1 MLWGD
6 CGYLLFS
13 KFAVRKNI
21 ILTSELNMD
30 RAHTAGLRIW
40 SAIIRTAVVFMMLLP
55 FSFTAFGHSEDI
67 TSPEKERTRGDFTV
81 NINLAFPVFSSG
93 PETYGYEAVGFGYT
107 FLNNNLEAGINLG
120 GIVTKGTLYT
130 DSRMRG
136 MAMGTAYLS
145 LLFGK
150 KTGKLTIC
158 PTIETGVGYGTT
170 NRVRES
176 TRAVFGVSTTLLYRP
191 LKWFHTGIDLKYVF
205 LSNSDNRWLMLGFKF
220 GVDF

>member
-1 MLWGD
+1 
-6 CGYLLFS
+6 
-13 KFAVRKNI
+13 
-21 ILTSELNMD
+21 MD
-30 RAHTAGLRIW
+30 RTHLAWNAVSCTVV
-40 SAIIRTAVVFMMLLP
+40 IIMLLTC
-55 FSFTAFGHSEDI
+55 SFAASGYQAVDLV
-67 TSPEKERTRGDFTV
+67 PEKERTRGDFTV
-81 NINLAFPVFSSG
+81 NLNLAFPVFSSG

-120 GIVTKGTLYT
+120 GLVTKGTLYT

-136 MAMGTAYLS
+136 MVMGTAYLS
-145 LLFGK
+145 LLFGNQ
-150 KTGKLTIC
+150 TGKLTLC

-170 NRVRES
+170 NGVRES
-176 TRAVFGVSTTLLYRP
+176 VRAVFGVGTTLLYRP

>member
-1 MLWGD
+1 MMN
-6 CGYLLFS
+6 LFS
-13 KFAVRKNI
+13 
-21 ILTSELNMD
+21 LSTQ
-30 RAHTAGLRIW
+30 RAYLRTLVLV
-40 SAIIRTAVVFMMLLP
+40 SVLFLL
-55 FSFTAFGHSEDI
+55 SFTVSGRQAVDPV
-67 TSPEKERTRGDFTV
+67 PERERTRGDFTA
-81 NINLAFPVFSSG
+81 NISLAFPVFSSG
-93 PETYGYEAVGFGYT
+93 PETYGYETVGLGYT
-107 FLNNNLEAGINLG
+107 FLNNNLEAGLNFG

-136 MAMGTAYLS
+136 MMISTAYLS

-158 PTIETGVGYGTT
+158 PTVEAGVGYGTT
-170 NRVRES
+170 NHVRES
-176 TRAVFGVSTTLLYRP
+176 VRAVFGVGTTLLYRP

>member
-1 MLWGD
+1 
-6 CGYLLFS
+6 
-13 KFAVRKNI
+13 
-21 ILTSELNMD
+21 MD
-30 RAHTAGLRIW
+30 RTHLALNAV
-40 SAIIRTAVVFMMLLP
+40 SRTVAVVVMLL
-55 FSFTAFGHSEDI
+55 SFLFTVSGRQADDPV
-67 TSPEKERTRGDFTV
+67 PEKERTRGDFTA
-81 NINLAFPVFSSG
+81 NISLAFPVFSSG

-120 GIVTKGTLYT
+120 GLVTKGTLYT

-136 MAMGTAYLS
+136 MVMGTAYLS
-145 LLFGK
+145 LLFGNQ
-150 KTGKLTIC
+150 TGKLTLC

-170 NRVRES
+170 NGVRES
-176 TRAVFGVSTTLLYRP
+176 VRAVFGVGSTLLYRP

>member
-1 MLWGD
+1 
-6 CGYLLFS
+6 
-13 KFAVRKNI
+13 
-21 ILTSELNMD
+21 MD
-30 RAHTAGLRIW
+30 RARTAGRRIG

-55 FSFTAFGHSEDI
+55 FSFTAFGHSEDT

-93 PETYGYEAVGFGYT
+93 PETFGYEAVGFGYT

-120 GIVTKGTLYT
+120 GLVTKGTLYT
-130 DSRMRG
+130 HSRMKG
-136 MAMGTAYLS
+136 MVMGTAYLS
-145 LLFGK
+145 LLFGNQ
-150 KTGKLTIC
+150 TGKLTIC
-158 PTIETGVGYGTT
+158 PTIEAGVGHGTIHQ
-170 NRVRES
+170 VPES
-176 TRAVFGVSTTLLYRP
+176 TRAVFGVGTTLLYRP

>member
-1 MLWGD
+1 MIEISSRAVPFDEFSTVLRVAAVFFILP
-6 CGYLLFS
+6 LL
-13 KFAVRKNI
+13 
-21 ILTSELNMD
+21 
-30 RAHTAGLRIW
+30 
-40 SAIIRTAVVFMMLLP
+40 
-55 FSFTAFGHSEDI
+55 SFTALADQKKAPV
-67 TSPEKERTRGDFTV
+67 PEKERTRGDFTV

-136 MAMGTAYLS
+136 MAMATAYLS

>member
-1 MLWGD
+1 MIEISSRAVPFDEFSTVLRVAAVFFILP
-6 CGYLLFS
+6 LL
-13 KFAVRKNI
+13 
-21 ILTSELNMD
+21 
-30 RAHTAGLRIW
+30 
-40 SAIIRTAVVFMMLLP
+40 
-55 FSFTAFGHSEDI
+55 SFTALADQKKAPV
-67 TSPEKERTRGDFTV
+67 PEKERTRGDFTV

-93 PETYGYEAVGFGYT
+93 PETYGYEAVG
-107 FLNNNLEAGINLG
+107 
-120 GIVTKGTLYT
+120 
-130 DSRMRG
+130 
-136 MAMGTAYLS
+136 
-145 LLFGK
+145 
-150 KTGKLTIC
+150 LTIC

>member
-1 MLWGD
+1 MIEISSRAVPFDEFSTVLRVAALFFILP
-6 CGYLLFS
+6 LL
-13 KFAVRKNI
+13 
-21 ILTSELNMD
+21 
-30 RAHTAGLRIW
+30 
-40 SAIIRTAVVFMMLLP
+40 
-55 FSFTAFGHSEDI
+55 SFTALADQKKAPV
-67 TSPEKERTRGDFTV
+67 PEKERTRGDFTV

-120 GIVTKGTLYT
+120 GLVTKGTLYT

-136 MAMGTAYLS
+136 MVMGTAYLS
-145 LLFGK
+145 LLFGNQ
-150 KTGKLTIC
+150 TGKLTLC

-170 NRVRES
+170 NGVRES
-176 TRAVFGVSTTLLYRP
+176 TRAVFGVGSTLLYRP

>member
-1 MLWGD
+1 MIEISSRAVPFDEFSTVLRVAAVFFILP
-6 CGYLLFS
+6 LL
-13 KFAVRKNI
+13 
-21 ILTSELNMD
+21 
-30 RAHTAGLRIW
+30 
-40 SAIIRTAVVFMMLLP
+40 
-55 FSFTAFGHSEDI
+55 SFTALADQKKAPV
-67 TSPEKERTRGDFTV
+67 PEKERTRGDFTV
-81 NINLAFPVFSSG
+81 NLNLAFPVFSSG

-120 GIVTKGTLYT
+120 GLVTKGTLYT

-136 MAMGTAYLS
+136 MVMGTAYLS
-145 LLFGK
+145 LLFGNQ
-150 KTGKLTIC
+150 TGKLTLC

-170 NRVRES
+170 NGVRES
-176 TRAVFGVSTTLLYRP
+176 VRAVFGVGSTLLYRP

>member
-1 MLWGD
+1 MMN
-6 CGYLLFS
+6 LFS
-13 KFAVRKNI
+13 LR
-21 ILTSELNMD
+21 TQ
-30 RAHTAGLRIW
+30 RAYLRTLVLV
-40 SAIIRTAVVFMMLLP
+40 SVLFLL
-55 FSFTAFGHSEDI
+55 SFTVSGRQAVDPV
-67 TSPEKERTRGDFTV
+67 PEKERTRGDFTA
-81 NINLAFPVFSSG
+81 NISLAFPVFSSG
-93 PETYGYEAVGFGYT
+93 PETYGYETVGLGYT
-107 FLNNNLEAGINLG
+107 FLNNNLEAGLNFG

-136 MAMGTAYLS
+136 MMISTAYLS

-158 PTIETGVGYGTT
+158 PTVEAGVGYGTT
-170 NRVRES
+170 NHVRES
-176 TRAVFGVSTTLLYRP
+176 VRAVFGVGTTLLYRP

>member
-1 MLWGD
+1 MIEISSRAVPFDEFSTVLRVAAVFFILP
-6 CGYLLFS
+6 LL
-13 KFAVRKNI
+13 
-21 ILTSELNMD
+21 
-30 RAHTAGLRIW
+30 
-40 SAIIRTAVVFMMLLP
+40 
-55 FSFTAFGHSEDI
+55 SFTALADQKKAPV
-67 TSPEKERTRGDFTV
+67 PEKERTRGDFTV

-130 DSRMRG
+130 VSRMRG

>member
-1 MLWGD
+1 MMN
-6 CGYLLFS
+6 LFS
-13 KFAVRKNI
+13 
-21 ILTSELNMD
+21 LSTQ
-30 RAHTAGLRIW
+30 RAYLRTLVLV
-40 SAIIRTAVVFMMLLP
+40 SVLFLL
-55 FSFTAFGHSEDI
+55 SFTVSGRQAVDPV
-67 TSPEKERTRGDFTV
+67 PEKERTRGDFTA
-81 NINLAFPVFSSG
+81 NISLAFPVFSSG
-93 PETYGYEAVGFGYT
+93 PETYGYETVGLGYT
-107 FLNNNLEAGINLG
+107 FLNNNLEAGLNFG

-136 MAMGTAYLS
+136 MMISTAYLS

-158 PTIETGVGYGTT
+158 PTVEAGVGYGTT
-170 NRVRES
+170 NHVRES
-176 TRAVFGVSTTLLYRP
+176 VRAVFGVGTTLLYRP

>member
-1 MLWGD
+1 M
-6 CGYLLFS
+6 YRTLF
-13 KFAVRKNI
+13 A
-21 ILTSELNMD
+21 LN
-30 RAHTAGLRIW
+30 AA
-40 SAIIRTAVVFMMLLP
+40 SRTVAVVVMLL
-55 FSFTAFGHSEDI
+55 SFLFTVSGRQADDPV
-67 TSPEKERTRGDFTV
+67 PEKERTRGDFTA
-81 NINLAFPVFSSG
+81 NISLAFPVFSSG

-120 GIVTKGTLYT
+120 GLVTKGTLYT

-136 MAMGTAYLS
+136 MVMGTAYLS
-145 LLFGK
+145 LLFGNQ
-150 KTGKLTIC
+150 TGKLTLC

-170 NRVRES
+170 NGVRES
-176 TRAVFGVSTTLLYRP
+176 VRAVFGVGTTLLYRP

>member
-1 MLWGD
+1 
-6 CGYLLFS
+6 
-13 KFAVRKNI
+13 
-21 ILTSELNMD
+21 MD
-30 RAHTAGLRIW
+30 RARTAGRRIG

-55 FSFTAFGHSEDI
+55 FSFTASGQQEDAPV
-67 TSPEKERTRGDFTV
+67 SGKERTRGDFTF
-81 NINLAFPVFSSG
+81 NINLSFPVFSSG

-120 GIVTKGTLYT
+120 GLVTKGTLYT

-136 MAMGTAYLS
+136 MVMVTAYLS
-145 LLFGK
+145 LLFGNQ
-150 KTGKLTIC
+150 TGKLTLC

-170 NRVRES
+170 NGVRES
-176 TRAVFGVSTTLLYRP
+176 TRAVFGVGSTLLYRP
-191 LKWFHTGIDLKYVF
+191 LKWFHTGIDLRYVF

>member
-1 MLWGD
+1 MIEISSRAVPFDEFSTVLRVAAVFFILP
-6 CGYLLFS
+6 LL
-13 KFAVRKNI
+13 
-21 ILTSELNMD
+21 
-30 RAHTAGLRIW
+30 
-40 SAIIRTAVVFMMLLP
+40 
-55 FSFTAFGHSEDI
+55 SFTALADQKKAPV
-67 TSPEKERTRGDFTV
+67 PEKERTRGDFTV

-136 MAMGTAYLS
+136 MAMGAAYLS

>member
-1 MLWGD
+1 MMN
-6 CGYLLFS
+6 LFS
-13 KFAVRKNI
+13 
-21 ILTSELNMD
+21 LSTQ
-30 RAHTAGLRIW
+30 RAYLRTLVLV
-40 SAIIRTAVVFMMLLP
+40 SVLFLL
-55 FSFTAFGHSEDI
+55 SFTVSGRQAVDPV
-67 TSPEKERTRGDFTV
+67 PERERTRGDFTA
-81 NINLAFPVFSSG
+81 NISLAFPVFSSG
-93 PETYGYEAVGFGYT
+93 PETYGYETVGLGYT
-107 FLNNNLEAGINLG
+107 FLNNNLEAGLNFG

-136 MAMGTAYLS
+136 MMISTTYLS

-158 PTIETGVGYGTT
+158 PTVEAGVGYGTT
-170 NRVRES
+170 NHVRES
-176 TRAVFGVSTTLLYRP
+176 VRAVFGVGTTLLYRP

>member
-1 MLWGD
+1 MIEISSRAVPFD
-6 CGYLLFS
+6 EFS
-13 KFAVRKNI
+13 TVLRVAAVFF
-21 ILTSELNMD
+21 ILPLQKK
-30 RAHTAGLRIW
+30 AP
-40 SAIIRTAVVFMMLLP
+40 V
-55 FSFTAFGHSEDI
+55 
-67 TSPEKERTRGDFTV
+67 PEKERTRGDFTV
-81 NINLAFPVFSSG
+81 NLNLAFPVFSSG

-120 GIVTKGTLYT
+120 GLVTKGTLYT

-136 MAMGTAYLS
+136 MVMGTAYLS
-145 LLFGK
+145 LLFGNQ
-150 KTGKLTIC
+150 TGKLTLC

-170 NRVRES
+170 NGVRES
-176 TRAVFGVSTTLLYRP
+176 VRAVFGVGSTLLYRP

>member
-1 MLWGD
+1 MIEISSRAVPFDEFSTVLRVAAVFFILP
-6 CGYLLFS
+6 LL
-13 KFAVRKNI
+13 
-21 ILTSELNMD
+21 
-30 RAHTAGLRIW
+30 
-40 SAIIRTAVVFMMLLP
+40 
-55 FSFTAFGHSEDI
+55 SFTALADQKKAPV
-67 TSPEKERTRGDFTV
+67 PEKERTRGDFTV

-136 MAMGTAYLS
+136 MAMATAYLS

-150 KTGKLTIC
+150 KTGKLTIR

>member
-1 MLWGD
+1 MIEISSRAVPFDEFSTVLRVAAVFFILP
-6 CGYLLFS
+6 LLVF
-13 KFAVRKNI
+13 F
-21 ILTSELNMD
+21 ILP
-30 RAHTAGLRIW
+30 
-40 SAIIRTAVVFMMLLP
+40 LL
-55 FSFTAFGHSEDI
+55 SFTALADQKKAPV
-67 TSPEKERTRGDFTV
+67 PEKERTRGDFTV

-150 KTGKLTIC
+150 KTGKLTTHHLPHNRDGRGLRHHQPC
-158 PTIETGVGYGTT
+158 PGVYQGRLRCQYDPALPSLEVVPYGY
-170 NRVRES
+170 
-176 TRAVFGVSTTLLYRP
+176 
-191 LKWFHTGIDLKYVF
+191 
-205 LSNSDNRWLMLGFKF
+205 
-220 GVDF
+220 